1 MKAFRPLLSIA
12 LAFATLSAMVFAGAA
27 YITDAPLETT
37 SKKEIVVE
45 YGVPG
50 DPNSTQV
57 YIKPLEI
64 GPGKYVY
71 VYTDEY
77 SSVFSYRDDLI
88 SQ

>member
-1 MKAFRPLLSIA
+1 MKILKFVLSLA
-12 LAFATLSAMVFAGAA
+12 LAFATLSAIVIAGAA
-27 YITDAPLETT
+27 YIVDAPLEPP
-37 SKKEIVVE
+37 SKKKIVVD

-57 YIKPLEI
+57 YIKPHEI

-77 SSVFSYRDDLI
+77 SSVFSYRDD
-88 SQ
+88 SKQ